1 MLSDAV
7 SDITNKVREMRRER
21 LLSRNLRKS
30 PAPTKDGGN
39 LTITP
44 KGLTL
49 KQDIVLFYREVH
61 DRFSCS
67 KMYIIVINI

>member
-1 MLSDAV
+1 MLSDAI

-21 LLSRNLRKS
+21 LLSRNVRKS
-30 PAPTKDGGN
+30 SVPTKDGGN

-44 KGLTL
+44 KGLTW

-67 KMYIIVINI
+67 EMYIIVINI

>member
-7 SDITNKVREMRRER
+7 SDITNKVRER

-67 KMYIIVINI
+67 EMYIIVINI